1 MKFNTLQALAGLA
14 QAFGGRVGIDD
25 LLKSL
30 LTQLTPAAA
39 RPMCRA
45 AFRDEFK
52 RGEQAVL
59 LSHAQALVT
68 AIEAADF
75 EDAGD
80 ALANVLGECAID

>member
-30 LTQLTPAAA
+30 LTNLTPAAA

-45 AFRDEFK
+45 AFKDEFK
-52 RGEQAVL
+52 RKEQAVL
-59 LSHAQALVT
+59 LAHAHALVA
-68 AIEAADF
+68 AIEQEDAD
-75 EDAGD
+75 DAGD
-80 ALANVLGECAID
+80 ALANILGECAID